1 MSKKTWLITG
11 CSSGLGR
18 ALATA
23 VLERGENAVIT
34 ARRVDKVQDIAGR
47 FPDTAQALAL
57 DVADTAQVENVVST
71 AVARFGGIDVLVN
84 NAGHGF
90 RSAVEEGSDDE
101 IRALFDV
108 NFFGAVS
115 LIQTV
120 LPGMRA
126 RRSGLIANVS
136 SIGARAGVAG
146 SGFYAASKCAL
157 EGMSACLR
165 QDVESLGI
173 KVVVVEPGQFRTD
186 FYGRSLTQSSK
197 VIDDYAETA
206 GRRRIENAP
215 QENNQIGDPARGAR
229 VMIRAFEDAEP
240 PRLLL
245 LGSDAV
251 RVVNGA
257 LSADQEEVARW
268 QWLSETSDFPEQ

>member
-1 MSKKTWLITG
+1 MSGTTWLITG

-18 ALATA
+18 ALAMA
-23 VLERGENAVIT
+23 ILERGENAVIT
-34 ARRVDKVQDIAGR
+34 ARRVENVQDIADR
-47 FPDTAQALAL
+47 FPETALAL
-57 DVADTAQVENVVST
+57 GLDVSKSDQVEEVVRS
-71 AVARFGGIDVLVN
+71 AESRFGAIDVLVN

-115 LIQTV
+115 LIQAV

-165 QDVESLGI
+165 QDVEPLGI
-173 KVVVVEPGQFRTD
+173 KVMVVEPGQFRTD

-197 VIDDYAETA
+197 IIDDYAETA

-215 QENNQIGDPARGAR
+215 QQNDQLGDPARGAQ
-229 VMIRAFEDAEP
+229 VMIRAIEDSEP

-251 RVVNGA
+251 RVVSGA
-257 LSADQEEVARW
+257 LSADQEEVDRW
-268 QWLSETSDFPEQ
+268 KWLSKTSDFPEP

>member
-1 MSKKTWLITG
+1 MSGTTWLITG

-18 ALATA
+18 ALAMA
-23 VLERGENAVIT
+23 ILERGENAVIT
-34 ARRVDKVQDIAGR
+34 ARRVENVQDIADR
-47 FPDTAQALAL
+47 FPETALAL
-57 DVADTAQVENVVST
+57 GLDVSKSDQVEEVVRS
-71 AVARFGGIDVLVN
+71 AESRFGAIDVLVN

-115 LIQTV
+115 LIQAV

-165 QDVESLGI
+165 QDVEPLGI
-173 KVVVVEPGQFRTD
+173 KVMVVEPGQFRTD

-197 VIDDYAETA
+197 IIDDYAETA

-215 QENNQIGDPARGAR
+215 QQNDQLGDPARGAQ
-229 VMIRAFEDAEP
+229 VTIRAIEDSEP

-251 RVVNGA
+251 RVVSGA
-257 LSADQEEVARW
+257 LSADQEEVDRW
-268 QWLSETSDFPEQ
+268 KWLSKTSDFPEP